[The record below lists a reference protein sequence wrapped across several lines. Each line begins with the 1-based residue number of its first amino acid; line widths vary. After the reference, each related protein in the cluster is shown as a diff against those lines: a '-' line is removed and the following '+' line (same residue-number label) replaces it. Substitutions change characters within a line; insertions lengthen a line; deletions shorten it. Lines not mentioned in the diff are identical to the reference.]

1 MYWCTTCLFL
11 FRPLESWPC
20 HSSCS
25 PALTVFRSCPSSFCV
40 ELLVVTLFRTR
51 VYYRRKLTFETVSEL
66 FEQRKTDTRLQL
78 CAVSCLNQ
86 NEHVLY
92 TLRVTV
98 GFFLTNVEL
107 SVQSQRL
114 LRSSGRSVRAAAL
127 LARATSDRSTTDS
140 SNWKKRVCSVPRRKV
155 NKANCFFFF

>member
-40 ELLVVTLFRTR
+40 ELLVVTLFSTR
-51 VYYRRKLTFETVSEL
+51 AYYKRKLTFETVSEL

-78 CAVSCLNQ
+78 CAVTKNDTYC
-86 NEHVLY
+86 
-92 TLRVTV
+92 TLFPSRGV

-107 SVQSQRL
+107 SVQSQRVL
-114 LRSSGRSVRAAAL
+114 WSSGRSVRAAAL
-127 LARATSDRSTTDS
+127 RARRRPNRSTTVS

>member
-1 MYWCTTCLFL
+1 MQIRYGLRLSGRFGGGLGRCRRARPPESLSNSNNQRTVTRKHSPGARALHTRLESGSLVRKTSCFLVYWCTTCLFL

-92 TLRVTV
+92 TLH
-98 GFFLTNVEL
+98 F
-107 SVQSQRL
+107 
-114 LRSSGRSVRAAAL
+114 A
-127 LARATSDRSTTDS
+127 
-140 SNWKKRVCSVPRRKV
+140 
-155 NKANCFFFF
+155 